1 MARRKVCVDT
11 QLMIWGVKGE
21 SSANR
26 IEMKKKAEHFIKS
39 LIAENAKIVVPSVVL
54 AEMMCNVPEDERVS
68 VLNGFTKNFQI
79 QPFDTRTALIYAETF
94 YKKKIVPG
102 DASNES
108 MNGNRKTIIADIMI
122 VASAKAS
129 DAATLYSEDS
139 DIQKLSAGII
149 GFSSLPEPKG
159 QMDLF
164 EESK

>member
-11 QLMIWGVKGE
+11 QLLIWGVKGE
-21 SSANR
+21 SSSNR

-54 AEMMCNVPEDERVS
+54 AEMMCNVPENERAS
-68 VLNGFTKNFQI
+68 VLNGITKNFQI
-79 QPFDTRTALIYAETF
+79 QPFDTRTALIYAETYF
-94 YKKKIVPG
+94 KKKIAPG
-102 DASNES
+102 NANTES
-108 MNGNRKTIIADIMI
+108 LDGNRKTIIADIMV
-122 VASAKAS
+122 VASAKAA
-129 DAATLYSEDS
+129 DAAMLYSEDT